1 MSFSCLTIIL
11 LNSFMDT
18 FIPVLSHQCYADD
31 EQLHLQRVRL
41 VMLGNLVDTAAATHL
56 GRVYEV

>member
-1 MSFSCLTIIL
+1 
-11 LNSFMDT
+11 MDT
-18 FIPVLSHQCYADD
+18 FIPVLSHQCYDDD